1 MSGTWILDSQ
11 ALSLYLRA
19 DRTMTAKLAA
29 ARRRDVRVI
38 TSAATIIEADPQ
50 GVHTARLA
58 WALSQLVV
66 EPVTKDTAEEAIT
79 RMRDSGRTGGHKYAL
94 DAIVAAT
101 AHAAAPPVTVLTSD
115 LDDLKPLCGK
125 NIEVKEV

>member
-38 TSAATIIEADPQ
+38 TSAATMVEADPQ
-50 GVHTARLA
+50 GVRTARLN
-58 WALSQLVV
+58 WALSRLVV
-66 EPVTKDTAEEAIT
+66 EPVSKDTAREAVA
-79 RMRDSGRTGGHKYAL
+79 RMQDSGRTGGHKYAL

-101 AHAAAPPVTVLTSD
+101 ARAAQPPVTVLTSGV
-115 LDDLKPLCGK
+115 DDLKPLCGK
-125 NIEVKEV
+125 NVEVKQV